1 MSVRGQTEQAG
12 GATAERA
19 EVAPGW
25 LVARGLIPVAG
36 PKRVLAAATFVN
48 MIGKGLF
55 MTGAALFFTRSVG
68 IPVTQVGLG
77 LGIAALIGLVAG
89 IPVGHLADR
98 RGPRGVYRIA
108 LVVQAFALAAL
119 LLVHDFRWLVVCMSL
134 VELANSAGTAARGPL
149 TRALGAPNP
158 THFRSYLRALNNI
171 AAGIGALTAGV
182 VVQLDTRAAYVALIL
197 GNAASFLI
205 CAALASRLPA
215 LAPVEAAPVEAAPV
229 EAAPVEAAPV
239 EAAPVEAAP
248 VEAAPGEAATGETA
262 TGETA
267 TGETAT
273 GSGPWIALRDKPYL
287 LLTGLDGIM
296 SIQTQVLIFAL
307 PLWIIGHT
315 TAPRWFVGAGVAVN
329 TVLVVCLQVRASRG
343 IDGNMAA
350 GRTVRRAGVAFL
362 VALALFAASGG
373 VPRWVAMTVI
383 AAGVIVYTVGELWH
397 TAASFELSFGLAPAH
412 AQGQYSGLY
421 GIGQGLSSAVGP
433 PLLGMV
439 CIGLG
444 WPGWLA
450 MGLVFL
456 LVGLLMPSVVTWSDR
471 TRKRTVA
478 LDTGA

>member
-1 MSVRGQTEQAG
+1 MT
-12 GATAERA
+12 
-19 EVAPGW
+19 
-25 LVARGLIPVAG
+25 RGLIPVPG

-68 IPVTQVGLG
+68 IPVAQVGLG

-134 VELANSAGTAARGPL
+134 VELANSAGTAAKGPL
-149 TRALGAPNP
+149 TRAVGAPNP

-197 GNAASFLI
+197 GNAASFLV

-215 LAPVEAAPVEAAPV
+215 LPPVEAAK
-229 EAAPVEAAPV
+229 
-239 EAAPVEAAP
+239 
-248 VEAAPGEAATGETA
+248 
-262 TGETA
+262 
-267 TGETAT
+267 
-273 GSGPWIALRDKPYL
+273 GSGPWIALKDKPYL

-343 IDGNMAA
+343 IDGNLAA

-362 VALALFAASGG
+362 LALALFAASGG
-373 VPRWVAMTVI
+373 VPRWVAVTVI

-433 PLLGMV
+433 PLLGTV
-439 CIGLG
+439 CIGFG

-450 MGLVFL
+450 MGVVFL
-456 LVGLLMPSVVTWSDR
+456 LAGQLMPSVVTWSDR
-471 TRKRTVA
+471 TRDRTVPG
-478 LDTGA
+478 TGT